1 MADIEVPNG
10 AKDGNERKF
19 GVAIA
24 LLAHAVGSLTWR
36 WPSGLTA

>member
-10 AKDGNERKF
+10 AKDSNERKV

-24 LLAHAVGSLTWR
+24 VPAHAVGSLTWR